1 MRINTNIS
9 AFIAN
14 KNLQATQGKLSS
26 SLEKLSSG
34 YRINHAAD
42 DSAGMAIASK
52 LRTQIRGL
60 DQASRNAADGISV
73 VQTAEGALNE
83 VAAILQRMRELSVQ
97 GATGSLVDED
107 REAIN
112 DEIQSLAEEI
122 DRISKDTE
130 FNKKTLLDGSLDRRS
145 YTNQNNIRVSF
156 ASSGVPAD
164 KYMINVIEK
173 GEQAVVSGKD
183 MTLKDGDEVTA
194 ELEGTIVI
202 NEYSIDINE
211 GDTATEVYAK
221 ITNACDK
228 LNITVEGFAENKLT
242 FKTYEAGT
250 TEILNIEISNGE
262 LADALGLERSCE
274 VTGKDAVVS
283 FDSDVST
290 ADTVDR
296 EGFSESATLYTEG
309 NTVTITD
316 VGGFQ
321 LVFEIDPAYTDMGT
335 PVTADVT
342 DIGTMLVHIGAN
354 ENQVIDIC
362 IPEISTESLG
372 IDYINCLTAGGSGKA
387 ISLLDVAIEKVSSL
401 RSQLGAYQNRLDAAS
416 SSIDV
421 TSYNMEAS
429 VSRIE
434 DVDMAEEMATYTQLN
449 VLSQAGVS
457 MVAQANELP
466 QMVLQLIQ

>member
-14 KNLQATQGKLSS
+14 KNLQITQGKLSS

-42 DSAGMAIASK
+42 DSAGMAIAAK

-60 DQASRNAADGISV
+60 DQASRNASDGISV

-83 VAAILQRMRELSVQ
+83 ITAILQRMRELSVQ

-112 DEIQSLAEEI
+112 AEVQALSEEI
-122 DRISKDTE
+122 DRISRDTE

-145 YTNQNNIRVSF
+145 YTNQNGIRVSY
-156 ASSGVPAD
+156 ASGGVPAD
-164 KYMINVIEK
+164 EYMITVIEK
-173 GEQAVVSGKD
+173 GSQATVTGTD
-183 MTLKDGDEVTA
+183 MTLKDGDVVTA
-194 ELEGTIVI
+194 DKEGTIVI
-202 NEYSIDINE
+202 NEYSIDISE
-211 GDTATEVYAK
+211 GESATEVYAK
-221 ITNACDK
+221 ITDACDR
-228 LNITVEGFAENKLT
+228 LNITVGGFAENKLT
-242 FKTYEAGT
+242 FTTYEAGT
-250 TEILNIEISNGE
+250 TETLNIEISNDN
-262 LADALGLERSCE
+262 LATALGLNRSYE
-274 VTGKDAVVS
+274 VTGTDAVVT
-283 FDSDVST
+283 FDSDTAT
-290 ADTVDR
+290 ADSVER
-296 EGFSESATLYTEG
+296 EGFSESATLYTGG

-321 LVFEIDPAYTDMGT
+321 LVFEIDPSYAGMGQT
-335 PVTADVT
+335 VTADVT
-342 DIGTMLVHIGAN
+342 DIGTMMVHIGAN
-354 ENQVIDIC
+354 ENQIIDIC

-372 IDYINCLTAGGSGKA
+372 IDYINCLTSTGSGKA
-387 ISLLDVAIEKVSSL
+387 ISLLDKAINKVSTV
-401 RSQLGAYQNRLDAAS
+401 RSELGAYQNRLDAAN
-416 SSIDV
+416 SSIAV
-421 TSYNMEAS
+421 TSENMESAI
-429 VSRIE
+429 SRIE

-449 VLSQAGVS
+449 VLSQAGIS

>member
-1 MRINTNIS
+1 MRISTNIS

-26 SLEKLSSG
+26 SMEKLSSG
-34 YRINHAAD
+34 YKINSSAD

-73 VQTAEGALNE
+73 VQTAEGALSE
-83 VAAILQRMRELSVQ
+83 VASILQRMRELSVQ

-107 REAIN
+107 RKAIN
-112 DEIQSLAEEI
+112 DEIQALAEEI

-130 FNKKTLLDGSLDRRS
+130 FNKKALLDGSLDRRS
-145 YTNQNNIRVSF
+145 YTNQNNIRVSY
-156 ASSGVPAD
+156 ASSGVVAG
-164 KYMINVIEK
+164 KYMINVMEK
-173 GEQAVVSGKD
+173 GEPAVIEGKEMKLRD
-183 MTLKDGDEVTA
+183 SETINKNV
-194 ELEGTIVI
+194 EGTIVI
-202 NEYSIDINE
+202 NEYSVEVNA
-211 GDTATEVYAK
+211 GDSASEIYAK

-228 LNITVEGFAENKLT
+228 LNITVSGFAENKLT
-242 FKTYEAGT
+242 FTTYETGT
-250 TEILNIEISNGE
+250 KEVIDIEVSNDR
-262 LADALGLERSCE
+262 LAEALGLERNCTG
-274 VTGKDAVVS
+274 TGKNAVVS
-283 FDSDVST
+283 FDSDTST
-290 ADTVDR
+290 ADKVER
-296 EGFSESATLYTEG
+296 EGFSESATLYAEG

-316 VGGFQ
+316 VGGFE
-321 LVFEIDPAYTDMGT
+321 LVFEISPEYEDMGT
-335 PVTADVT
+335 PLTADVT
-342 DIGTMLVHIGAN
+342 DIGTMMVHVGAN
-354 ENQVIDIC
+354 ENQIIDIC
-362 IPEISTESLG
+362 IPEMSTESLG
-372 IDYINCLTAGGSGKA
+372 LDYINCLTRNGSGKA
-387 ISLLDVAIEKVSSL
+387 ISLIDGAISKVSSL

-416 SSIDV
+416 SSIEV

-449 VLSQAGVS
+449 VLSQAGIS